1 MRQSR
6 ARPSPVPVVCGVLL
20 APSAA
25 IGQEAVRRVSLAEAL
40 EAFAANSLA
49 LKIARSEAAGLM
61 AGARQSRAY
70 FNPQFSFERD
80 DLGHNEEK
88 AREET
93 FQLLQQVEWPG
104 RTNARAR
111 AATHTIRAGSAR
123 LRADSVELAFEV
135 REAYVRAWF
144 AEEAESIVRRTAAVI
159 QSVAEDAEA
168 RLEAGDISAFEARR
182 LRLARVEAEQ
192 ELEEA
197 VLRTRA
203 ARRNLAVLVE
213 PGTEMREIGP
223 SEGLDGVPPMIGR
236 EAALAALD
244 GRPDVEAAA
253 SELDAARAG
262 LDVARTYWVPVP
274 SLGLGYRHHDDG
286 FGGASIG
293 LDVPLPLFDRGS
305 GTREEAAAHSSAAAY
320 RLELRREMA
329 RYDVLAASDRYSSN
343 RARLDAAAQGLRTD
357 GEALLASATAA
368 YAEQEMT
375 LLELLDAAGAFQVAQ
390 LSALSLTT
398 EAWVS
403 YYDLLRATGSAPED
417 ER

>member
-1 MRQSR
+1 MRKSGTCLL
-6 ARPSPVPVVCGVLL
+6 PVLVLFGVLV
-20 APSAA
+20 APPVAFA
-25 IGQEAVRRVSLAEAL
+25 QESVRRVSLSEAL

-61 AGARQSRAY
+61 GGARQSRAY
-70 FNPQFSFERD
+70 FNPEFSFGRD
-80 DLGHNEEK
+80 DLSHNEQK
-88 AREET
+88 AWEET

-104 RTNARAR
+104 RTTARSR
-111 AATHTIRAGSAR
+111 AAAHTIRAGTAR
-123 LRADSVELAFEV
+123 LRADSIEFAFEV

-144 AEEAESIVRRTAAVI
+144 AEEAESIVQRTASVI
-159 QSVAEDAEA
+159 QSVARDAEV
-168 RLEAGDISAFEARR
+168 RLEAGDISAYEARR

-197 VLRTRA
+197 MLRTRA
-203 ARRNLAVLVE
+203 ARRSLAVLIE
-213 PGTEMREIGP
+213 PGTGTEEIGP
-223 SEGLDGVPPMIGR
+223 SEGPDGVPPVISR
-236 EAALAALD
+236 ESAVAALD
-244 GRPDVEAAA
+244 RRPDVEAAA

-262 LDVARTYWVPVP
+262 VDVARTDWVPAP

-286 FGGASIG
+286 FGGATVAVD
-293 LDVPLPLFDRGS
+293 LPLPLFDRGA
-305 GTREEAAAHSSAAAY
+305 GTREEAAAHSAAAAY
-320 RLELRREMA
+320 RLDLRRKMA
-329 RYDVLAASDRYSSN
+329 EYDVVVALDRYGSN
-343 RARLDAAAQGLRTD
+343 RARLEDAAPGLRAD

-368 YAEQEMT
+368 YAEQETT
-375 LLELLDAAGAFQVAQ
+375 LLELLDAAGAFQGAQ